1 VKEHPLPAFGL
12 LPSQEVVSHFPDT
25 IPGKAFKDYFPPGTK
40 MYNTTIFTFN
50 DIEVL
55 ASASTILRMNT
66 TAIIF
71 LSMSKV

>member
-40 MYNTTIFTFN
+40 MDMVNS
-50 DIEVL
+50 L
-55 ASASTILRMNT
+55 KGGPILHRRVEICTEGWN
-66 TAIIF
+66 
-71 LSMSKV
+71 